1 MIFILY
7 YYEER
12 KSEMNLMKNS
22 LLIIII
28 IESMVLLQLL
38 VLDKRVNMHMFKHG
52 GVSLDTK
59 VVKLEE
65 VKPIQTYVFTVEK
78 EKELQK
84 FILESKKQFNS
95 FMSENNELDF
105 LYSKESY
112 LKMTESIE
120 VYAKNFLNAP
130 YVWGAIGPDKFDCS
144 GFTKKIYSQSGIT
157 IPRHSSH
164 QAKVGK
170 YVKYEDLKKGD
181 MVFFDTNHKL
191 TGKVNH
197 VGIYLEDG
205 KFIHAS
211 SGNKKVV
218 ITNFNEKKFYKN
230 RFLWG
235 RRVVEP
241 KVLDVVPT
249 FSTDG
254 IKYFLGL
261 IT

>member
-1 MIFILY
+1 
-7 YYEER
+7 
-12 KSEMNLMKNS
+12 MKNS

-28 IESMVLLQLL
+28 IESLVMLQLL
-38 VLDKRVNMHMFKHG
+38 FFDKRVNLNILKNNLLPSVK
-52 GVSLDTK
+52 GVK
-59 VVKLEE
+59 PE
-65 VKPIQTYVFTVEK
+65 VKKPMLTLKKTHLPTIEE

-84 FILESKKQFNS
+84 FIVETKRQFNS
-95 FMSENNELDF
+95 FMSEESDLDF

-112 LKMTESIE
+112 LKMTEAIE
-120 VYAKNFLNAP
+120 VYAKKFLNAP

-144 GFTKKIYSQSGIT
+144 GFTKKIYSKSGIT

-170 YVKYEDLKKGD
+170 YVKYEDLERGD

-235 RRVVEP
+235 RRVIEP
-241 KVLDVVPT
+241 KVLDIVPT
-249 FSTDG
+249 FSIDG
-254 IKYFLGL
+254 IKYFFSL

>member
-1 MIFILY
+1 
-7 YYEER
+7 
-12 KSEMNLMKNS
+12 MNLMKNS

-28 IESMVLLQLL
+28 IESLVMLQLL
-38 VLDKRVNMHMFKHG
+38 FFDKRVNLNILKNNLLPSVKG
-52 GVSLDTK
+52 
-59 VVKLEE
+59 VKLE
-65 VKPIQTYVFTVEK
+65 VKKPMLTLKKTHLPTIEE

-84 FILESKKQFNS
+84 FIVETKKQFNS
-95 FMSENNELDF
+95 FMSEESDLDF

-112 LKMTESIE
+112 LKMTEAIE
-120 VYAKNFLNAP
+120 VYAKKFLNAP

-144 GFTKKIYSQSGIT
+144 GFTKKIYSKSGIT

-170 YVKYEDLKKGD
+170 YVKYEDLERGD

-235 RRVVEP
+235 RRVIEP
-241 KVLDVVPT
+241 KVLDIVPT
-249 FSTDG
+249 FSIDG
-254 IKYFLGL
+254 IKYFFSL